1 MKIKCITKDLE
12 RGLNNAEYFTG
23 KNLDL
28 PVLSCI
34 VLETKNNF
42 LEISSTNINTGFK
55 SNISVNVESDG
66 KTAVFG
72 DVLSKAISSIKDKE
86 IELFL
91 DGNILKITSEKNN
104 IELNTVDFS
113 DFPTI
118 LDIDSIETE
127 GKILGIKSK
136 DFLNGL
142 NSTIYST
149 SKSNIKPELAS
160 IYFNVKN
167 EKITFA
173 STDGFRLSEKKIKKD
188 ESDLEFSMLIP
199 NESALILIKILSS
212 MEDESIELY
221 FYEKQFF
228 IKSNNFIIFSRLT
241 EGNFVE
247 YQKLIPEEIDTSVI
261 VLKQDFLETSK
272 LINLFSDDF
281 NQIKILVSDG
291 IVSFETKNTF
301 GKNLNVIDAVVS
313 GNDIEMSFNHKN
325 ILEAFGSINTDSVEF
340 IFNQGRPLL
349 IKAVGD
355 NSFRYIVMPLSK

>member
-1 MKIKCITKDLE
+1 MKIKCITKDLQLS
-12 RGLNNAEYFTG
+12 LNNAEYFTG

-34 VLETKNNF
+34 LLETKNNF
-42 LEISSTNINTGFK
+42 LEISSTNINTSFK
-55 SNISVNVESDG
+55 SDISVNVEDEG
-66 KTAVFG
+66 KVAVFG
-72 DVLSKAISSIKDKE
+72 DILSKAISSIKDAE

-104 IELNTVDFS
+104 IELNTVDYS

-118 LDIDSIETE
+118 LDINLEENESKVLE
-127 GKILGIKSK
+127 LNSK
-136 DFLNGL
+136 DFLNGI

-160 IYFNVKN
+160 VFFSVKN
-167 EKITFA
+167 EEINFA
-173 STDGFRLSEKKIKKD
+173 ATDGFRLSEKKIKK
-188 ESDLEFSMLIP
+188 EKSDLEFSMLIP
-199 NESALILIKILSS
+199 NESAVMISKILSS
-212 MEDESIELY
+212 MENENIELF

-228 IKSNNFIIFSRLT
+228 IKAKNFTIFSRLT

-247 YQKLIPEEIDTSVI
+247 YQKLIPMDIETSI
-261 VLKQDFLETSK
+261 IILKQDFLETSK

-281 NQIKILVSDG
+281 NQIKIQILDG

-301 GKNLNVIDAVVS
+301 GKNLNIMDAVVS
-313 GNDIEMSFNHKN
+313 GKDLDMSFNHKN
-325 ILEAFGSINTDSVEF
+325 ILESFNSINTDSVEF

-349 IKAVGD
+349 IKPVGD
-355 NSFRYIVMPLSK
+355 NSFKYIVMPLSK